1 MVDTPKLDPS
11 VEAALR
17 TLHDIT
23 TPAPVSWLPQTWG
36 WAALAIAF
44 GLALLIWLIR
54 ALRRYRRNAYRRE
67 ALRLLDVAAEDIRNS
82 PISEAGLQE
91 VAELLKRT
99 ALSAWPREKV
109 ASLSGPDFARFLT
122 QSAPNMDEQ
131 ALATLLD
138 DLEYRASDPVTPRP
152 DDREIIETARD
163 WIENHHV
170 RA

>member
-11 VEAALR
+11 VETALR

-23 TPAPVSWLPQTWG
+23 TPALVSWLPQSWG

-54 ALRRYRRNAYRRE
+54 SLRRYRRNAYRRE

-138 DLEYRASDPVTPRP
+138 DLEYRASDPVTPHP
-152 DDREIIETARD
+152 DDRQIIETARD

>member
-17 TLHDIT
+17 PLHDIVA
-23 TPAPVSWLPQTWG
+23 PAPVSWLPQTWG

-44 GLALLIWLIR
+44 GLALFVWLIR

-82 PISEAGLQE
+82 PISEACLQE

-99 ALSAWPREKV
+99 ALAAWPREKI

-138 DLEYRASDPVTPRP
+138 DLEYRTSDPVTPRP